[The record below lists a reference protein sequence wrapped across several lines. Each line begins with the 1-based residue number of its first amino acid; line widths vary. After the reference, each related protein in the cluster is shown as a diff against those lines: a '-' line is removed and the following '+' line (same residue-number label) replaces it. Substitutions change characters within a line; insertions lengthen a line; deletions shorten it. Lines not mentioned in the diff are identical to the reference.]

1 MRLGSDSDKHANLLE
16 HILMCQGKNIH
27 DIGLQMTFTFASVF
41 DVLLICNIHPRLSF
55 FDWNFFI
62 SIESLK
68 FYQELGEVFIQ
79 FFLH

>member
-1 MRLGSDSDKHANLLE
+1 
-16 HILMCQGKNIH
+16 
-27 DIGLQMTFTFASVF
+27 
-41 DVLLICNIHPRLSF
+41 LICNIHAKLSF

-79 FFLH
+79 FFSSLSYRILSSIMCIRVQCAPEF